1 MEIKLKK
8 GLKLNLEG
16 AVTDIT
22 AIRDVRPT
30 RCAIVPDDYPGLTPK
45 ADVKVGDSVKIG
57 TPLLHDK
64 KNPEI
69 NLASPVSGHVVE
81 IRRGERRKLLAIV
94 VENDGSADSENFA
107 IPSDAEG
114 VRAVLARSGLLAL
127 MRRRPYDI
135 IPSPDDQV
143 RDIFIT
149 AFDSAPLAAPMTAGI
164 EGDALKATLEKAVSA
179 LALITTGK
187 IYIGRHHGMAL
198 PTIKGAEMIDFN
210 GPHPAGCAGIQAAAI
225 APVNKGEVIWT
236 LDLTTLFRIGRL
248 FTDGCFDPS
257 AIVAVTGPEIKN
269 PSIVRTS
276 IGAPVT
282 EIINGMLAEEKHHRR
297 IISGNVLTGQA
308 VGTSADGDC
317 WLHYPYR
324 QVTVIAEGDDVDE
337 FMGWASLAPGKMSTS
352 RTFPGYFL
360 HRAFRPDAR
369 INGGRRAMI
378 MSGQYDDMIPMD
390 IMPEYLIKAI
400 MARDIDA
407 MEKLGIY
414 EVAPEDFA
422 AAEYAD
428 TSKLPLQQIVR
439 DGLEYLRKELE

>member
-69 NLASPVSGHVVE
+69 NLVSPVSGHVVE

-210 GPHPAGCAGIQAAAI
+210 GPHPAGCAGI
-225 APVNKGEVIWT
+225 
-236 LDLTTLFRIGRL
+236 
-248 FTDGCFDPS
+248 
-257 AIVAVTGPEIKN
+257 
-269 PSIVRTS
+269 
-276 IGAPVT
+276 
-282 EIINGMLAEEKHHRR
+282 
-297 IISGNVLTGQA
+297 
-308 VGTSADGDC
+308 
-317 WLHYPYR
+317 
-324 QVTVIAEGDDVDE
+324 
-337 FMGWASLAPGKMSTS
+337 
-352 RTFPGYFL
+352 
-360 HRAFRPDAR
+360 
-369 INGGRRAMI
+369 
-378 MSGQYDDMIPMD
+378 
-390 IMPEYLIKAI
+390 
-400 MARDIDA
+400 
-407 MEKLGIY
+407 
-414 EVAPEDFA
+414 
-422 AAEYAD
+422 
-428 TSKLPLQQIVR
+428 
-439 DGLEYLRKELE
+439 